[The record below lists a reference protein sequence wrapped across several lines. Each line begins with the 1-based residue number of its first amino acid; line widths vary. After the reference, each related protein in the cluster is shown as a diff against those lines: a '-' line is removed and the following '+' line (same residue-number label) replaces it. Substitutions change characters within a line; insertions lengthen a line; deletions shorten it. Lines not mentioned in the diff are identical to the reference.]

1 MFPESVV
8 EQSARR
14 GSLLGE
20 WLRTC
25 RLIAVGLLIAGVGG
39 CAQQPKEVIAG
50 KLGTVIVDDPDQGA
64 MSAGRLR
71 FLLTAALDGY
81 SQAGSVPRDFLRPK
95 DEVRQGLARLMRAR
109 SGVLWIGHST
119 FLIRIGGRTFL
130 TDPMFSDFAS
140 PLPPFGPRRYLP
152 PALAIAELPV
162 IDAILI
168 SHDHFDHLDEPS
180 LASLARRFP
189 DAQMLLPV
197 GDESFGRNAGFRQVR
212 EYSPG
217 QSVVLASVRLTALP
231 AISDSG
237 RMGFD
242 SGQTQAMSWSMRGGG
257 LSLFFAGDTA
267 YGPLFKRIR
276 ANYGPHDVALVPIGG
291 YEPRDYVK
299 HHHVNPEEA
308 TRIAADLGART
319 AIAMHWGTFASSPE
333 PVLDPPRRFLKTPS
347 TRVRKRVLRFGDV
360 MIFDGRARLSSPT
373 R

>member
-1 MFPESVV
+1 MPPEIPV
-8 EQSARR
+8 EQGARR
-14 GSLLGE
+14 GFPLGE

-25 RLIAVGLLIAGVGG
+25 CLIVVGLLIAGVGG
-39 CAQQPKEVIAG
+39 CAQQPKEIFAG
-50 KLGTVIVDDPDQGA
+50 KLGTIAVDDPDNGA

-71 FLLTAALDGY
+71 FLLAVALNSY
-81 SQAGSVPRDFLRPK
+81 SQAGSVPRDLLLPK
-95 DEVRQGLARLMRAR
+95 DEIRQGLARLMRAR

-119 FLIRIGGRTFL
+119 FLIRIGRRTFL
-130 TDPMFSDFAS
+130 TDPMFSNFAS

-152 PALAIAELPV
+152 PALDIAELPA

-180 LASLARRFP
+180 LALLARRFP
-189 DAQMLLPV
+189 DAHVLLPA

-212 EYSPG
+212 GYSPG

-237 RMGFD
+237 RFGFD
-242 SGQTQAMSWSMRGGG
+242 SGQTQAMSWSLRGDG

-276 ANYGPHDVALVPIGG
+276 ASYGPHDVALVPIGG

-308 TRIAADLGART
+308 TRIATDLGART

-333 PVLDPPRRFLKTPS
+333 PVLDPPRRFLKAPS
-347 TRVRKRVLRFGDV
+347 TGVGKRVLRFGDV
-360 MIFDGRARLSSPT
+360 VTFDGRARLSPPM